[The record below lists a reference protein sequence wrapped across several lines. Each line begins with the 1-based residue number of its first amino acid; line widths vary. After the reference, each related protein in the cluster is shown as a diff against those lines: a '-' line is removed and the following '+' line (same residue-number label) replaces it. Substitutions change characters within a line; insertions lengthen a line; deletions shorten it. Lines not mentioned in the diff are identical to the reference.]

1 MIAQMK
7 NVSKILGS
15 GKSSVKALNQVDFV
29 LHEGEF
35 VAVVGPSGSGKT
47 TFLNILGGL
56 LTPDKGE
63 VYIRHQNLYQLS
75 SEERTIFRRRNIGFV
90 FQQYNLVSMLN
101 VRDNI
106 LLPLKLDGQNE
117 DKQYLDQIL
126 TRLKINDKQEVFPD
140 ELSGGQ
146 KQRVAIARAL
156 MTKPALIL
164 ADEPTGNLDISNS
177 LSVVGLLKELSRQ
190 YHQSIVMVTHNIELA
205 QLADRIVQVEDGYI
219 K

>member
-15 GKSSVKALNQVDFV
+15 GKSSVKALDQVDFV

-126 TRLKINDKQEVFPD
+126 TRLKIKDKQEVFPD

>member
-29 LHEGEF
+29 LREGEF

-63 VYIRHQNLYQLS
+63 VYIRHQDLYQLS
-75 SEERTIFRRRNIGFV
+75 SEERTIFRRRNVGFV

-106 LLPLKLDGQNE
+106 LLPLQLDGQTE
-117 DKQYLDQIL
+117 DKQYLVQIL
-126 TRLKINDKQEVFPD
+126 TRLKIEDKQEVFPD

>member
-29 LHEGEF
+29 LREGEF

-75 SEERTIFRRRNIGFV
+75 SEERTIFRRRNVGFV

-106 LLPLKLDGQNE
+106 LLPLQLDGQTE

-126 TRLKINDKQEVFPD
+126 TRLKIKDKQEVFPD

-205 QLADRIVQVEDGYI
+205 QLADRIVKVEDGYI

>member
-63 VYIRHQNLYQLS
+63 VYIRNRNLYQLT
-75 SEERTIFRRRNIGFV
+75 SEERTIFRRRNVGFV

-101 VRDNI
+101 TRDNI
-106 LLPLKLDGQNE
+106 LLPLQLDGQNE
-117 DKQYLDQIL
+117 DERYLDQVL
-126 TRLKINDKQEVFPD
+126 TRLKIKDKQEMFPD

-146 KQRVAIARAL
+146 KQRVALARAL

-164 ADEPTGNLDISNS
+164 ADEPTGNLDVSNS

-190 YHQSIVMVTHNIELA
+190 YRQSIVMVTHNIELA

>member
-126 TRLKINDKQEVFPD
+126 TRLKIKDKQEVFPD

>member
-29 LHEGEF
+29 FREGEF

-63 VYIRHQNLYQLS
+63 VYIRHQDLYQLS
-75 SEERTIFRRRNIGFV
+75 SEERTIFRRRNVGFV

-106 LLPLKLDGQNE
+106 LLPLQLDGQTE
-117 DKQYLDQIL
+117 DKQYLVQIL
-126 TRLKINDKQEVFPD
+126 TRLKIEDKQEVFPD

>member
-29 LHEGEF
+29 LREGEF

-75 SEERTIFRRRNIGFV
+75 SEERTIFRRRNVGFV

-106 LLPLKLDGQNE
+106 LLPLQLDGQTE
-117 DKQYLDQIL
+117 DKQYLVQIL
-126 TRLKINDKQEVFPD
+126 TRLKIEDKQEVFPD

-146 KQRVAIARAL
+146 KQRVALARAL

-164 ADEPTGNLDISNS
+164 ADEPTGNLDVSNS

-190 YHQSIVMVTHNIELA
+190 YRQSIVMVTHNIELA

>member
-29 LHEGEF
+29 LRKGEF

-56 LTPDKGE
+56 LIPDKGE

-75 SEERTIFRRRNIGFV
+75 SEERTIFRRRNVGFV

-106 LLPLKLDGQNE
+106 LLPLQLDGQTE
-117 DKQYLDQIL
+117 DKQYLVQIL
-126 TRLKINDKQEVFPD
+126 TRLKIEDKQEVFPD

>member
-1 MIAQMK
+1 MIAQMT

-29 LHEGEF
+29 LREGEF

-63 VYIRHQNLYQLS
+63 VYIRNQNLYQLT
-75 SEERTIFRRRNIGFV
+75 SEERTIFRRRNVGFV

-101 VRDNI
+101 TRDNI
-106 LLPLKLDGQNE
+106 LLPLQLDGQNE
-117 DKQYLDQIL
+117 DEQYLDQVL
-126 TRLKINDKQEVFPD
+126 TRLKIKDKQEVFPD

-146 KQRVAIARAL
+146 KQRVALARAL

-164 ADEPTGNLDISNS
+164 ADEPTGNLDVSNS

-190 YHQSIVMVTHNIELA
+190 YRQSIVMVTHNIELA
-205 QLADRIVQVEDGYI
+205 QLSDRIVQVEDGYI

>member
-126 TRLKINDKQEVFPD
+126 TRLKIKDKQEVFPD

-190 YHQSIVMVTHNIELA
+190 YRQSIVMVTHNIELA

>member
-29 LHEGEF
+29 LREGEF

-75 SEERTIFRRRNIGFV
+75 SEERTIFRRRNVGFV

-106 LLPLKLDGQNE
+106 LLPLQLDGQTE
-117 DKQYLDQIL
+117 DKQYLVQIL
-126 TRLKINDKQEVFPD
+126 TRLKIEDKQEVFPD

-205 QLADRIVQVEDGYI
+205 QLADRIVQVEDGDI

>member
-29 LHEGEF
+29 LREGEF

-75 SEERTIFRRRNIGFV
+75 SEERTIFRRRNVGFV

-106 LLPLKLDGQNE
+106 LLPLQLDGQNE

-126 TRLKINDKQEVFPD
+126 TRLKIKDKQEVFPD

>member
-1 MIAQMK
+1 M
-7 NVSKILGS
+7 
-15 GKSSVKALNQVDFV
+15 
-29 LHEGEF
+29 
-35 VAVVGPSGSGKT
+35 GPSGSGKT

-75 SEERTIFRRRNIGFV
+75 SEERTIFRRRNVGFV

-106 LLPLKLDGQNE
+106 LLPLQLDGQTE
-117 DKQYLDQIL
+117 DKQYLVQIL
-126 TRLKINDKQEVFPD
+126 TRLKIEDKQEVFPD

>member
-106 LLPLKLDGQNE
+106 FLPLQLDGQNE

-126 TRLKINDKQEVFPD
+126 TRLKIKDKQEVFPD

-177 LSVVGLLKELSRQ
+177 LSVVGLLKELSRR
-190 YHQSIVMVTHNIELA
+190 YRQSIVMVTHNIELA

>member
-1 MIAQMK
+1 MK

-126 TRLKINDKQEVFPD
+126 TRLKIKDKQEVFPD

>member
-1 MIAQMK
+1 MIAQMT

-29 LHEGEF
+29 LREGEF

-63 VYIRHQNLYQLS
+63 VYIRNQNLYQLT
-75 SEERTIFRRRNIGFV
+75 SEERTIFRRRNVGFV

-101 VRDNI
+101 TRDNI
-106 LLPLKLDGQNE
+106 LLPLQLDGQNE
-117 DKQYLDQIL
+117 DEQYLDQVL
-126 TRLKINDKQEVFPD
+126 TRLKIKDKQEVFPD

-146 KQRVAIARAL
+146 KQRVALARAL

-164 ADEPTGNLDISNS
+164 ADEPTGNLDVSNS

-190 YHQSIVMVTHNIELA
+190 YRQSIVMVTHNIELA

>member
-1 MIAQMK
+1 MK

-126 TRLKINDKQEVFPD
+126 TRLKIKDKQEVFPD

-190 YHQSIVMVTHNIELA
+190 YRQSIVMVTHNIELA

>member
-35 VAVVGPSGSGKT
+35 VAIVGPSGSGKT

-106 LLPLKLDGQNE
+106 FLPLQLDGQNE

-126 TRLKINDKQEVFPD
+126 TRLKIKDKQEVFPD

-146 KQRVAIARAL
+146 KQRVALARAL

-205 QLADRIVQVEDGYI
+205 QLSDRIVQVEDGYI

>member
-1 MIAQMK
+1 MIAQMT

-29 LHEGEF
+29 LREGEF

-63 VYIRHQNLYQLS
+63 VYIRNQNLYQLT
-75 SEERTIFRRRNIGFV
+75 SEERTIFRRRNVGFV

-101 VRDNI
+101 TRDNI
-106 LLPLKLDGQNE
+106 LLPLQLDGQNE
-117 DKQYLDQIL
+117 DEQYLDQVL
-126 TRLKINDKQEVFPD
+126 TRLKIKDKQEVFPD

-146 KQRVAIARAL
+146 KQRVALARAL

-205 QLADRIVQVEDGYI
+205 QLADRIVKVEDGYI

>member
-63 VYIRHQNLYQLS
+63 VYIRNRNLYQLT
-75 SEERTIFRRRNIGFV
+75 SEERTIFRRRNVGFV

-101 VRDNI
+101 TRDNI
-106 LLPLKLDGQNE
+106 LLPLQLDGQNE
-117 DKQYLDQIL
+117 DEQYLDQVL
-126 TRLKINDKQEVFPD
+126 TRLKIKDKQEMFPD

-146 KQRVAIARAL
+146 KQRVALARAL

-164 ADEPTGNLDISNS
+164 ADEPTGNLDVSNS

-190 YHQSIVMVTHNIELA
+190 YRQSIVMVTHNIELA